1 MVSENSDRL
10 SQMVNEILES
20 SMLQKAETDR
30 LAQVAVELKQLTTT
44 FRI

>member
-1 MVSENSDRL
+1 MVSEHSERL

-30 LAQVAVELKQLTTT
+30 LAQVAVELKKLTTT